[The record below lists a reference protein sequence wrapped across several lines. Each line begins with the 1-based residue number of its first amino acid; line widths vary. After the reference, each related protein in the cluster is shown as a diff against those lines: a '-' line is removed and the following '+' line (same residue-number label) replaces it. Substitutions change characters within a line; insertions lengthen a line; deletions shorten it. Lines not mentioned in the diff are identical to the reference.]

1 MISKKILMI
10 GNSFSISVGDSLAN
24 LIASSGNGIKL
35 VSAYIGGCSLQKHW
49 AFMIQAD
56 TDKDFRPYRY
66 DIWYNANGEVFR
78 NTIPGNS
85 TVNQMLKD
93 DLFDIVTIQQA
104 SHMSCR
110 KETYEPFAGEL
121 IARIKALQPQAEIKI
136 QQTWSYCAQHPQL
149 QKGSEWGF
157 DQDGMYARLDEAYC
171 LMAEKH
177 GLLRIPTGRAV
188 QITRERSSKKYE
200 VISPEAFE
208 SCIYP
213 DLPPRA
219 GDVVG
224 SIAWQ
229 KDSVTGEMKI
239 GRDDIHLNN
248 RGRYLQ
254 GCVFAGAVYGLDPRE
269 LTWVPNDIGKTDA
282 AFLRECAYE
291 ALKAEKLAPFAK

>member
-1 MISKKILMI
+1 MISRKILMI
-10 GNSFSISVGDSLAN
+10 GNSFSISAGDSLAN

-35 VSAYIGGCSLQKHW
+35 ASAYIGGCPLQKHW

-56 TDKDFRPYRY
+56 TDKEFRPYRY
-66 DIWYNANGEVFR
+66 DIWSNANGEVFR
-78 NTIPGNS
+78 NTIAGNS

-93 DLFDIVTIQQA
+93 DLYDVVTIQQA
-104 SHMSCR
+104 SPLSWR
-110 KETYEPFAGEL
+110 KESYEPYAKAL
-121 IARIKALQPQAEIKI
+121 VDRIKECQPQAEIMV
-136 QQTWSYCAQHPQL
+136 QQTWSYCAQDPRL
-149 QKGSEWGF
+149 QKGSSFSWGI
-157 DQDGMYARLDEAYC
+157 DQDEMYARLDEAYRILADTC
-171 LMAEKH
+171 NCR
-177 GLLRIPTGRAV
+177 RIPTGRAV
-188 QITRERSSKKYE
+188 QFTRERSSKKYE

-224 SIAWQ
+224 SIFWN
-229 KDSVTGEMKI
+229 KDRATGEMKI

-254 GCVFAGAVYGLDPRE
+254 GCVFAGAIYGLDPRTV
-269 LTWVPNDIGKTDA
+269 TWTPDDIGKSDA

-291 ALKAEKLAPFAK
+291 ALKAENLPGF

>member
-35 VSAYIGGCSLQKHW
+35 VSAYIGGCSLQQHW

-56 TDKDFRPYRY
+56 TDKEFRPYRY
-66 DIWYNANGEVFR
+66 DIWTNANGEVFR
-78 NTIPGNS
+78 NTIAGNS

-93 DLFDIVTIQQA
+93 DLYDVVTLQQA
-104 SHMSCR
+104 SHFSWR
-110 KETYEPFAGEL
+110 KDSYEPYMGEL
-121 IARIKALQPQAEIKI
+121 IARIKASQPQAEIML
-136 QQTWSYCAQHPQL
+136 QQTWSYCAQDPRL
-149 QKGSEWGF
+149 QKGSQWGI
-157 DQDGMYARLDEAYC
+157 DQEEMYARLDEAYNAT
-171 LMAEKH
+171 AEKY
-177 GLLRIPTGRAV
+177 GILRIPTGRAV
-188 QITRERSSKKYE
+188 QISRERSVKKYK
-200 VISPEAFE
+200 VISQEEFD

-224 SIAWQ
+224 AMSWQ

-291 ALKAEKLAPFAK
+291 ALKAEKLPGF